1 MIGFLIEHGGQVVD
15 RSAILDGVWR
25 EDVYVLPKTVDTHV
39 GHLRK
44 KLEKDPANPRHII
57 GVRDVGYKF
66 MA

>member
-1 MIGFLIEHGGQVVD
+1 MD
-15 RSAILDGVWR
+15 RSTILDGVWG

-44 KLEKDPANPRHII
+44 KLEKDPGNPVHII